1 MSKKDLEGIL
11 GVLLCLGLMLVACG
25 GISFGFYLASYPET
39 FVHVLGIATVGI
51 SAVAGA
57 SVFYYFVTKFFK
69 HER

>member
-11 GVLLCLGLMLVACG
+11 GVFVCLGLMLVACG

-51 SAVAGA
+51 SAVAGLLM
-57 SVFYYFVTKFFK
+57 FYYFAIKFFK
-69 HER
+69 NER